1 MHRRMTNQRV
11 LLALTLGVVALGGAG
26 CDQPRTAP
34 AATSS
39 VAVAVAPQPT
49 AAAASSRAAAP
60 ERQGRAPLGE
70 PAPAFEL
77 VDLDGKRVSLADH
90 RGKVVVLEW
99 FNPECPFVK
108 AAHGKGSLKGAAARH
123 RADGVVWLA
132 VNSAAQGKQGHGA
145 AANRAGA
152 SALGIDYPILADES
166 GAVGKA
172 YGAER
177 TPHLF
182 VIDRQGILRYAGAV
196 DNSPDGEG
204 QSPAGG
210 TLVRHADDA
219 IAAVLAGRPVP
230 VAETKPYGCTVKYAG

>member
-1 MHRRMTNQRV
+1 MHPPMTTHRW
-11 LLALTLGVVALGGAG
+11 LSTVALGLAVLGGAS
-26 CDQPRTAP
+26 CDRPQPGT

-39 VAVAVAPQPT
+39 AAV
-49 AAAASSRAAAP
+49 AAAAPSAVAAPTAP
-60 ERQGRAPLGE
+60 ERGRSASLGE

-77 VDLDGKRVSLADH
+77 VDLDGKRVSLAEQ

-108 AAHGKGSLKGAAARH
+108 ASHAKGSLKGAAARH
-123 RADGVVWLA
+123 RAGGVVWLA
-132 VNSAAQGKQGHGA
+132 VNSGAAGKQGHGV

-152 SALGIDYPILADES
+152 SALGVDYPILIDES
-166 GAVGKA
+166 GSVGKA

-182 VIDRQGILRYAGAV
+182 VIDRQGILVYAGAI

-204 QSPAGG
+204 ESPAGG
-210 TLVRHADDA
+210 TLVRHVDDA
-219 IAAVLAGRPVP
+219 LAAVLAGKPVSVP
-230 VAETKPYGCTVKYAG
+230 ETKPYGCTVKYAG